1 MSNTKKDEN
10 TVDPANVHITDTQDT
25 ATMSPAGNVH
35 ITDAKDTAT
44 MSPAGNVH
52 ITDAKADGTFS
63 PDNVHITSEPA

>member
-1 MSNTKKDEN
+1 MSDAKKNEK
-10 TVDPANVHITDTQDT
+10 TVAPANVHITDTTDT

-52 ITDAKADGTFS
+52 ITDAEDNGTFS